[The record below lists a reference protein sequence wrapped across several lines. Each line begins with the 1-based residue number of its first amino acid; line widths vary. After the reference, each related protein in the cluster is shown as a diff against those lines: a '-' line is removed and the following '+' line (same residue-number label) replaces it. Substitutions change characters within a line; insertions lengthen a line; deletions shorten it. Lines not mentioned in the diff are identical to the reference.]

1 MVPRIGTA
9 TRITAV
15 ADLGL
20 RRSRLLD
27 AEALAAGGALF
38 THDRSLALVIL
49 LLLAGLDLLLAGI
62 GVDDGL
68 TGSLQTLGLETFALE
83 LRIALFFARDALS
96 IELVE
101 LLVENYRQADIT
113 QDAKGTLKRK
123 QKNTKFRLSDKEA

>member
-9 TRITAV
+9 ARIAAV

-27 AEALAAGGALF
+27 AETLAAGSTLLAHRCG
-38 THDRSLALVIL
+38 LALVIL
-49 LLLAGLDLLLAGI
+49 LLLAGLDLLLAGV

-68 TGSLQTLGLETFALE
+68 AGSLQALGLETFALE

-101 LLVENYRQADIT
+101 LLVENLR
-113 QDAKGTLKRK
+113 
-123 QKNTKFRLSDKEA
+123 

>member
-9 TRITAV
+9 ARIAAV
-15 ADLGL
+15 ANLGL

-68 TGSLQTLGLETFALE
+68 TGSLQALCLETLALKFG
-83 LRIALFFARDALS
+83 ITLFFARDALS

-101 LLVENYRQADIT
+101 LLVET
-113 QDAKGTLKRK
+113 
-123 QKNTKFRLSDKEA
+123 FVRLISRRMPRMLLTIQ